1 MRVRAQA
8 KWVRTSARKAR
19 LVLDHIRGRS
29 VPEARTILAFT
40 PRAAA
45 TDIEKVLRSA
55 VANAEANHGL
65 DGDELV
71 VEAAFADEG
80 PTLKRWKPR
89 ARGRVNRIRKRT
101 CHVTLV
107 LAEVPEENTRRRPR
121 KQARDARVR
130 TCGRGVHAEG
140 QDTTTQEGGG
150 CLMGQKVHPGGFRVG
165 VIHDWKSNWW
175 TGKPEFAAYLLEDVR
190 IREHILGKLSHAG
203 LSDILIRKDKQR
215 ITVDIYTA
223 RPGIV
228 IGKSGVEVDAL
239 RKELHAITKKNVHI
253 NINEIKRPEL
263 DAKLVAQ
270 SIAEQLENRVS
281 FRRAM
286 KRSLASAMRSGAQG
300 IKITAA
306 GRLGGGEMSRREMYS
321 EGRVPLH
328 TIRADID
335 YGQAEAKTTFGIIGV
350 KVWVNKGEIMPEGYD
365 APAARDTRL
374 GDQDQARRRRG
385 ASAEGLG
392 ASREGRGRGQ
402 DREGLGIMPR
412 KRRAVS
418 VQVAVGRG
426 SARAATSSRGR
437 RRPRRRRPPSSP
449 RAGARRR
456 ARGAGRSGDSRGDA
470 RGGRELMLMPRKT
483 KFRRHHRG
491 HRRGM
496 STGQTTVQ
504 FGEYGLKALEAGW
517 VTNRQI
523 EAARIAATRKI
534 RRSGKVWINLFPD
547 KPFTKKPA
555 ETRMGSGKG
564 SPEGWVAV
572 VKPGR
577 VMFELAGVDEP
588 LAKEA
593 LRLAG
598 QKLPLKTKFVRREAD
613 LFES

>member
-1 MRVRAQA
+1 
-8 KWVRTSARKAR
+8 
-19 LVLDHIRGRS
+19 
-29 VPEARTILAFT
+29 
-40 PRAAA
+40 
-45 TDIEKVLRSA
+45 
-55 VANAEANHGL
+55 
-65 DGDELV
+65 
-71 VEAAFADEG
+71 
-80 PTLKRWKPR
+80 
-89 ARGRVNRIRKRT
+89 
-101 CHVTLV
+101 
-107 LAEVPEENTRRRPR
+107 
-121 KQARDARVR
+121 
-130 TCGRGVHAEG
+130 
-140 QDTTTQEGGG
+140 
-150 CLMGQKVHPGGFRVG
+150 MGQKVHPGGFRVG

-300 IKITAA
+300 IKITAG

-392 ASREGRGRGQ
+392 ASREGRGRQQ
-402 DREGLGIMPR
+402 DREGLGIVPR
-412 KRRAVS
+412 KKRSGQRPGG
-418 VQVAVGRG
+418 GRPG
-426 SARAATSSRGR
+426 Q
-437 RRPRRRRPPSSP
+437 RPRRDLPAGRH
-449 RAGARRR
+449 RAPETEAPGRGA
-456 ARGAGRSGDSRGDA
+456 AGAGRSGTRGDA
-470 RGGRELMLMPRKT
+470 RRASAPEATPEEGARADVDAAQDEVPPAPPRSPARHLARSDDRAVRRVRAQGARGRLGHQPPD
-483 KFRRHHRG
+483 RG
-491 HRRGM
+491 CPHRRDEEDPPKREGLDQPLP
-496 STGQTTVQ
+496 GQA
-504 FGEYGLKALEAGW
+504 GHEEAGRDPHGL
-517 VTNRQI
+517 RQGL
-523 EAARIAATRKI
+523 AR
-534 RRSGKVWINLFPD
+534 GV
-547 KPFTKKPA
+547 
-555 ETRMGSGKG
+555 
-564 SPEGWVAV
+564 
-572 VKPGR
+572 GR
-577 VMFELAGVDEP
+577 
-588 LAKEA
+588 
-593 LRLAG
+593 
-598 QKLPLKTKFVRREAD
+598 RREARPRHVRARRCRRAARQGGAPPRRP
-613 LFES
+613 EASR